1 MSLPVTS
8 IFNAGTQQK
17 ITPRQVKPKK
27 HEEKMRGKK
36 RKQQQ
41 KQRNERHIQHQN
53 KKQRISEVRK

>member
-41 KQRNERHIQHQN
+41 QRNERHIQHQN

>member
-27 HEEKMRGKK
+27 HEEKNARKEKK
-36 RKQQQ
+36 TTT
-41 KQRNERHIQHQN
+41 ERTAYTAS
-53 KKQRISEVRK
+53 K

>member
-8 IFNAGTQQK
+8 IFNADTQQK

-41 KQRNERHIQHQN
+41 RNERHIQHQN
-53 KKQRISEVRK
+53 KKQRIREVRK